1 MSLLLIKDTVQQVAT
16 AITAA
21 LDLETEIID
30 ENLMIIG
37 GTGRYREKIGSYEED
52 GNLECGLVYADCLKT
67 GHEYINFNPEHDE
80 FYDARENELAE
91 ICCPIRTDGKV
102 LGLIGLIAFTEEQ
115 RSIMIHKTLALRT
128 FLQSMAELIA
138 GKYIVSQNNITL
150 QNTVSSLL
158 ESQSVHASFDSIISR
173 STAMEK
179 IKRRALQVA
188 SSNSTVLITGESGTG
203 KGLLA
208 RAIHKGSPRC
218 NEPFV
223 SVNCAAIPE
232 ALLESELFG
241 YEKGAFTG
249 AEKSGK
255 LGKFQL
261 ADKGTLFLDEIG
273 DMPLHLQVKLL
284 TCLQNRQ
291 VDPVGAVKPVDVDV
305 RIIAATNKD
314 LEEMIRQNQFR
325 EDLYFRLNVIPLY
338 IPPLRERPEDISM
351 LVQHIIMKFSM
362 AMGKAVTGID
372 ADAMDVLLSYQWP
385 GNIREVE
392 NIIEYAINMEHSDT
406 ITTESLPEK
415 LTRKNNIMKPE
426 PGSVSAATSL
436 KAQLE
441 LTERQILRSC
451 LNQTGW
457 NLEGK
462 RDAAKQLGISESTL
476 YRRLKQLGLS
486 ENVEKTCLKNHNKS

>member
-37 GTGRYREKIGSYEED
+37 GTGRYREKTGSYEED
-52 GNLECGLVYADCLKT
+52 GDLECGLVYADCLRT
-67 GHEYINFNPEHDE
+67 GREYINFNPEHDE

-91 ICCPIRTDGKV
+91 ICCPIRTDDKV
-102 LGLIGLIAFTEEQ
+102 LGLIGLIAFTEDQ
-115 RSIMIHKTLALRT
+115 RNIMIHKTLELRT

-179 IKRRALQVA
+179 IKKRALQVA

-208 RAIHKGSPRC
+208 RAIHKESPRC
-218 NEPFV
+218 SKPFV

-232 ALLESELFG
+232 TLLESELFG
-241 YEKGAFTG
+241 YERGAFTG
-249 AEKSGK
+249 AEKNGK

-284 TCLQNRQ
+284 SCLQNRQ
-291 VDPVGAVKPVDVDV
+291 VDPVGAVRPVDVDV

-362 AMGKAVTGID
+362 AMGKAVTGIE
-372 ADAMDVLLSYQWP
+372 ADAMDVLLSYSWP

-392 NIIEYAINMEHSDT
+392 NVIEYAINMEQSDT
-406 ITTESLPEK
+406 ITVDSLPEK
-415 LTRKNNIMKPE
+415 LVRKNKHVNS
-426 PGSVSAATSL
+426 GSGTGMMHINL
-436 KAQLE
+436 KTQL
-441 LTERQILRSC
+441 
-451 LNQTGW
+451 
-457 NLEGK
+457 
-462 RDAAKQLGISESTL
+462 D
-476 YRRLKQLGLS
+476 
-486 ENVEKTCLKNHNKS
+486 

>member
-37 GTGRYREKIGSYEED
+37 GTGRYREKTGSYEED
-52 GNLECGLVYADCLKT
+52 GDLECGLVYADCLRT
-67 GHEYINFNPEHDE
+67 GREYINFNPEHDE

-91 ICCPIRTDGKV
+91 ICCPIRTDDKV

-115 RSIMIHKTLALRT
+115 RNIMIHKTLELRT

-179 IKRRALQVA
+179 IKKRALQVA

-208 RAIHKGSPRC
+208 RAIHKESPRC
-218 NEPFV
+218 SKPFV

-232 ALLESELFG
+232 TLLESELFG
-241 YEKGAFTG
+241 YERGAFTG
-249 AEKSGK
+249 AEKNGK

-284 TCLQNRQ
+284 SCLQNRQ
-291 VDPVGAVKPVDVDV
+291 VDPVGAVRPVDVDV

-362 AMGKAVTGID
+362 AMGKAVTGIE
-372 ADAMDVLLSYQWP
+372 ADAMDVLLSYSWP

-392 NIIEYAINMEHSDT
+392 NVIEYAINMEQSDT
-406 ITTESLPEK
+406 ITVDSLPEK
-415 LTRKNNIMKPE
+415 LVRKNKHVNS
-426 PGSVSAATSL
+426 GSGTGMMHISL
-436 KAQLE
+436 KTQLDSAE
-441 LTERQILRSC
+441 KQILREC

-462 RDAAKQLGISESTL
+462 RQAAEQLGISESTL
-476 YRRLKQLGLS
+476 YRRLKQLGLA
-486 ENVEKTCLKNHNKS
+486 KKK

>member
-37 GTGRYREKIGSYEED
+37 GTGRYREKTGSYEED
-52 GNLECGLVYADCLKT
+52 GDLECGLVYADCLRT
-67 GHEYINFNPEHDE
+67 GREYINFNPEHDE

-91 ICCPIRTDGKV
+91 ICCPIRTDDKV

-115 RSIMIHKTLALRT
+115 RNIMIHKTLELRT

-179 IKRRALQVA
+179 IKKRALQVA

-208 RAIHKGSPRC
+208 RAIHKESPRC
-218 NEPFV
+218 SKPFV

-232 ALLESELFG
+232 TLLESELFG
-241 YEKGAFTG
+241 YERGAFTG
-249 AEKSGK
+249 AEKNGK

-284 TCLQNRQ
+284 SCLQNRQ
-291 VDPVGAVKPVDVDV
+291 VDPVGAVRPVDVDV

-314 LEEMIRQNQFR
+314 LEEMILQNQFR

-362 AMGKAVTGID
+362 AMGKAVTGIE
-372 ADAMDVLLSYQWP
+372 ADAMDVLLSYSWP

-392 NIIEYAINMEHSDT
+392 NVIEYAINMEQSDT
-406 ITTESLPEK
+406 ITVDSLPEK
-415 LTRKNNIMKPE
+415 LVRKNKHVNS
-426 PGSVSAATSL
+426 GSGTGMMHISL
-436 KAQLE
+436 KTQLDSA
-441 LTERQILRSC
+441 ERLIIRNC
-451 LNQTGW
+451 LNSTGW
-457 NLEGK
+457 SLEGK
-462 RDAAKQLGISESTL
+462 RLAAEQLGISESTL

-486 ENVEKTCLKNHNKS
+486 KKK

>member
-37 GTGRYREKIGSYEED
+37 GTGRYREKTGSYEED
-52 GNLECGLVYADCLKT
+52 GDLECGLVYADCLRT
-67 GHEYINFNPEHDE
+67 GREYINFNPEHDE

-91 ICCPIRTDGKV
+91 ICCPIRTDDKV

-115 RSIMIHKTLALRT
+115 RNIMIHKTLELRT

-179 IKRRALQVA
+179 IKKRALQVA

-208 RAIHKGSPRC
+208 RAIHKESPRC
-218 NEPFV
+218 SKPFV

-232 ALLESELFG
+232 TLLESELFG
-241 YEKGAFTG
+241 YERGAFTG
-249 AEKSGK
+249 AEKNGK

-284 TCLQNRQ
+284 SCLQNRQ
-291 VDPVGAVKPVDVDV
+291 VDPVGAVRPVDVDV

-325 EDLYFRLNVIPLY
+325 EDLYFRLNVIPLD

-362 AMGKAVTGID
+362 AMGKAVTGIE
-372 ADAMDVLLSYQWP
+372 ADAMDVLLSYSWP

-392 NIIEYAINMEHSDT
+392 NVIEYAINMEQSDT
-406 ITTESLPEK
+406 ITVDSLPEK
-415 LTRKNNIMKPE
+415 LVRKNKHVNS
-426 PGSVSAATSL
+426 GSGTGMMHISL
-436 KAQLE
+436 KTQLDSAE
-441 LTERQILRSC
+441 KQILREC

-462 RDAAKQLGISESTL
+462 RQAAEQLGISESTL

-486 ENVEKTCLKNHNKS
+486 KKK

>member
-37 GTGRYREKIGSYEED
+37 GTGRYREKTGSYEED
-52 GNLECGLVYADCLKT
+52 GDLECGLVYADCLRT
-67 GHEYINFNPEHDE
+67 GREYINFNPEHDE

-91 ICCPIRTDGKV
+91 ICCPIRTDDKV

-115 RSIMIHKTLALRT
+115 RNIMIHKTLELRT

-179 IKRRALQVA
+179 IKKRALQVA

-208 RAIHKGSPRC
+208 RAIHKESPRC
-218 NEPFV
+218 SKPFV

-232 ALLESELFG
+232 TLLESELFG
-241 YEKGAFTG
+241 YERGAFTG
-249 AEKSGK
+249 AEKNGK

-273 DMPLHLQVKLL
+273 DMPLHLQVKMLS
-284 TCLQNRQ
+284 CLQNRQ
-291 VDPVGAVKPVDVDV
+291 VDPVGAVRPVDVDV

-362 AMGKAVTGID
+362 AMGKAVTGIE
-372 ADAMDVLLSYQWP
+372 ADAMDVLLSYSWP

-392 NIIEYAINMEHSDT
+392 NVIEYAINMEQSDT
-406 ITTESLPEK
+406 ITVDSLPEK
-415 LTRKNNIMKPE
+415 LVRKNKHVNS
-426 PGSVSAATSL
+426 GSGTGMMHISL
-436 KAQLE
+436 KTQLDSAE
-441 LTERQILRSC
+441 KQILREC

-462 RDAAKQLGISESTL
+462 RQAAEQLGISESTL

-486 ENVEKTCLKNHNKS
+486 KKK

>member
-37 GTGRYREKIGSYEED
+37 GTGRYREKTGSYEED
-52 GNLECGLVYADCLKT
+52 GDLECGLVYADCLRT
-67 GHEYINFNPEHDE
+67 GREYINFNPEHDE

-91 ICCPIRTDGKV
+91 ICCPIRTDDKV

-115 RSIMIHKTLALRT
+115 RNIMIHKTLELRT

-158 ESQSVHASFDSIISR
+158 ESQSVHASFDSIISS

-179 IKRRALQVA
+179 IKKRALQVA

-208 RAIHKGSPRC
+208 RAIHKESPRC
-218 NEPFV
+218 SKPFV

-232 ALLESELFG
+232 TLLESELFG
-241 YEKGAFTG
+241 YERGAFTG
-249 AEKSGK
+249 AEKNGK

-284 TCLQNRQ
+284 SCLQNRQ
-291 VDPVGAVKPVDVDV
+291 VDPVGAVRPVDVDV

-314 LEEMIRQNQFR
+314 LEEMILQNQFR

-362 AMGKAVTGID
+362 AMGKAVTGIE
-372 ADAMDVLLSYQWP
+372 ADAMDVLLSYSWP

-392 NIIEYAINMEHSDT
+392 NVIEYAINMEQSDT
-406 ITTESLPEK
+406 ITVDSLPEK
-415 LTRKNNIMKPE
+415 LVRKNKHVNS
-426 PGSVSAATSL
+426 GSGTGMMHISL
-436 KAQLE
+436 KTQLDSAE
-441 LTERQILRSC
+441 KQILREC

-462 RDAAKQLGISESTL
+462 RQAAEQLGISESTL

-486 ENVEKTCLKNHNKS
+486 KKK

>member
-37 GTGRYREKIGSYEED
+37 GTGRYREKTGSYEED
-52 GNLECGLVYADCLKT
+52 GDLECGLVYADCLRT
-67 GHEYINFNPEHDE
+67 GREYINFNPEHDE

-91 ICCPIRTDGKV
+91 ICCPIRTDDKV

-115 RSIMIHKTLALRT
+115 RNIMIHKTLELRT

-179 IKRRALQVA
+179 IKKRALQVA

-208 RAIHKGSPRC
+208 RAIHKESPRC
-218 NEPFV
+218 SKPFV

-232 ALLESELFG
+232 TLLESELFG
-241 YEKGAFTG
+241 YERGAFIG
-249 AEKSGK
+249 AEKNGK

-284 TCLQNRQ
+284 SCLQNRQ
-291 VDPVGAVKPVDVDV
+291 VDPVGAVRPVDVDV

-314 LEEMIRQNQFR
+314 LEEMILQN
-325 EDLYFRLNVIPLY
+325 
-338 IPPLRERPEDISM
+338 
-351 LVQHIIMKFSM
+351 
-362 AMGKAVTGID
+362 
-372 ADAMDVLLSYQWP
+372 
-385 GNIREVE
+385 
-392 NIIEYAINMEHSDT
+392 
-406 ITTESLPEK
+406 
-415 LTRKNNIMKPE
+415 
-426 PGSVSAATSL
+426 
-436 KAQLE
+436 
-441 LTERQILRSC
+441 
-451 LNQTGW
+451 
-457 NLEGK
+457 
-462 RDAAKQLGISESTL
+462 
-476 YRRLKQLGLS
+476 
-486 ENVEKTCLKNHNKS
+486 

>member
-37 GTGRYREKIGSYEED
+37 GTGRYREKTGSYEED
-52 GNLECGLVYADCLKT
+52 GDLECGLVYADCLRT
-67 GHEYINFNPEHDE
+67 GREYINFNPEHDE

-91 ICCPIRTDGKV
+91 ICCPIRTDDKV

-115 RSIMIHKTLALRT
+115 RNIMIHKTLELRT

-179 IKRRALQVA
+179 IKKRALQVA

-208 RAIHKGSPRC
+208 RAIHKESPRC
-218 NEPFV
+218 SKPFV

-232 ALLESELFG
+232 TLLESELFG
-241 YEKGAFTG
+241 YERGAFTG
-249 AEKSGK
+249 AEKNGK

-284 TCLQNRQ
+284 SCLQNRH
-291 VDPVGAVKPVDVDV
+291 VDPVGAVRPVDVDV

-362 AMGKAVTGID
+362 AMGKAVTGIE
-372 ADAMDVLLSYQWP
+372 ADAMDVLLSYSWP

-392 NIIEYAINMEHSDT
+392 NVIEYAINMEQSDT
-406 ITTESLPEK
+406 ITVDSLPEK
-415 LTRKNNIMKPE
+415 LVRKNKHVNS
-426 PGSVSAATSL
+426 GSGTGMMHISL
-436 KAQLE
+436 KTQLDSAE
-441 LTERQILRSC
+441 KQILREC

-462 RDAAKQLGISESTL
+462 RQAAEQLGISESTL

-486 ENVEKTCLKNHNKS
+486 KKK

>member
-37 GTGRYREKIGSYEED
+37 GTGRYREKTGSYEED
-52 GNLECGLVYADCLKT
+52 GDLECGLVYADCLRT
-67 GHEYINFNPEHDE
+67 GREYINFNPEHDE

-91 ICCPIRTDGKV
+91 ICCPIRPDDKV

-115 RSIMIHKTLALRT
+115 RNIMIHKTLELRT

-179 IKRRALQVA
+179 IKKRALQVA

-208 RAIHKGSPRC
+208 RAIHKESPRC
-218 NEPFV
+218 SKPFV

-232 ALLESELFG
+232 TLLESELFG
-241 YEKGAFTG
+241 YERGAFTG
-249 AEKSGK
+249 AEKNGK

-284 TCLQNRQ
+284 SCLQNRQ
-291 VDPVGAVKPVDVDV
+291 VDPVGAVRPVDVDV

-362 AMGKAVTGID
+362 AMGKAVTGIE
-372 ADAMDVLLSYQWP
+372 ADAMDVLLSYSWP

-392 NIIEYAINMEHSDT
+392 NVIEYAINMEQSDT
-406 ITTESLPEK
+406 ITVDSLPEK
-415 LTRKNNIMKPE
+415 LVRKNKHVNS
-426 PGSVSAATSL
+426 GSGTGMMHISL
-436 KAQLE
+436 KTQLDSAE
-441 LTERQILRSC
+441 KQILREC

-462 RDAAKQLGISESTL
+462 RQAAEQLGISESTL

-486 ENVEKTCLKNHNKS
+486 KKK

>member
-1 MSLLLIKDTVQQVAT
+1 
-16 AITAA
+16 
-21 LDLETEIID
+21 
-30 ENLMIIG
+30 
-37 GTGRYREKIGSYEED
+37 
-52 GNLECGLVYADCLKT
+52 
-67 GHEYINFNPEHDE
+67 
-80 FYDARENELAE
+80 
-91 ICCPIRTDGKV
+91 
-102 LGLIGLIAFTEEQ
+102 
-115 RSIMIHKTLALRT
+115 MIHKTLELRT

-179 IKRRALQVA
+179 IKKRALQVA

-208 RAIHKGSPRC
+208 RAIHKESPRC
-218 NEPFV
+218 SKPFV

-232 ALLESELFG
+232 TLLESELFG
-241 YEKGAFTG
+241 YERGAFTG
-249 AEKSGK
+249 AEKNGK

-284 TCLQNRQ
+284 SCLQNRQ
-291 VDPVGAVKPVDVDV
+291 VDPVGAVRPVDVDV

-314 LEEMIRQNQFR
+314 LEEMILQNQFR

-362 AMGKAVTGID
+362 AMGKAVTGIE
-372 ADAMDVLLSYQWP
+372 ADAMDVLLSYSWP

-392 NIIEYAINMEHSDT
+392 NVIEYAINMEQSDT
-406 ITTESLPEK
+406 ITVDSLPEK
-415 LTRKNNIMKPE
+415 LVRKNKHVNS
-426 PGSVSAATSL
+426 GSGTGMMHINLKTQLDSA
-436 KAQLE
+436 
-441 LTERQILRSC
+441 ERLIIRNC
-451 LNQTGW
+451 LNSTGW
-457 NLEGK
+457 SLEGK
-462 RDAAKQLGISESTL
+462 RLAAEQLGISESTL

-486 ENVEKTCLKNHNKS
+486 KKK

>member
-37 GTGRYREKIGSYEED
+37 GTGRYREKTGSYEED
-52 GNLECGLVYADCLKT
+52 GDLECGLVYADCLRT
-67 GHEYINFNPEHDE
+67 GREYINFNPEHDE

-91 ICCPIRTDGKV
+91 ICCPIRTDDKV

-115 RSIMIHKTLALRT
+115 RNIMIHKTLELRT

-179 IKRRALQVA
+179 IKKRALQVA

-208 RAIHKGSPRC
+208 RAIHKESPRC
-218 NEPFV
+218 SKPFV

-232 ALLESELFG
+232 TLLESELFG
-241 YEKGAFTG
+241 YERGAFTG
-249 AEKSGK
+249 AEKNGK

-284 TCLQNRQ
+284 SCLQNRQ
-291 VDPVGAVKPVDVDV
+291 VDPVGAVRPVDVDV

-362 AMGKAVTGID
+362 AMGKAVTGIE
-372 ADAMDVLLSYQWP
+372 ADAMDVLLSYSWP

-392 NIIEYAINMEHSDT
+392 NVIEYAINMEQSDT
-406 ITTESLPEK
+406 ITVDSLPEK
-415 LTRKNNIMKPE
+415 LVRKNKHVNS
-426 PGSVSAATSL
+426 GSGTGMMHISL
-436 KAQLE
+436 KTQLDSAE
-441 LTERQILRSC
+441 KQILREC

-462 RDAAKQLGISESTL
+462 RQAAEQLGISESTL

-486 ENVEKTCLKNHNKS
+486 KKKIIINLEIFCK

>member
-37 GTGRYREKIGSYEED
+37 GTGRYREKTGSYEED
-52 GNLECGLVYADCLKT
+52 GDLECGLVYADCLRT
-67 GHEYINFNPEHDE
+67 GREYINFNPEHDE

-91 ICCPIRTDGKV
+91 ICCPIRTDDKV

-115 RSIMIHKTLALRT
+115 RNIMIHKTLELRT

-179 IKRRALQVA
+179 IKKRALQVA

-208 RAIHKGSPRC
+208 RAIHKESPRC
-218 NEPFV
+218 SKPFV

-232 ALLESELFG
+232 TLLESELFG
-241 YEKGAFTG
+241 YERGAFTG
-249 AEKSGK
+249 AEKNGK

-284 TCLQNRQ
+284 SCLQNRQ
-291 VDPVGAVKPVDVDV
+291 VDPVGAVRPVDVDV

-314 LEEMIRQNQFR
+314 LEEMILQNQFR

-362 AMGKAVTGID
+362 AMGKAVTGIE
-372 ADAMDVLLSYQWP
+372 ADAMDVLLSYSWP

-392 NIIEYAINMEHSDT
+392 NVIEYAINMEQSDT
-406 ITTESLPEK
+406 ITVDSLPEK
-415 LTRKNNIMKPE
+415 LVRKNKHVNS
-426 PGSVSAATSL
+426 GSGTGMMHISL
-436 KAQLE
+436 KTQLDSAE
-441 LTERQILRSC
+441 KQILREC

-462 RDAAKQLGISESTL
+462 RQAAEQLGISESTL

-486 ENVEKTCLKNHNKS
+486 KKK

>member
-37 GTGRYREKIGSYEED
+37 GTGRYREKTGSYEED
-52 GNLECGLVYADCLKT
+52 GDLECGLVYADCLRT
-67 GHEYINFNPEHDE
+67 GREYINFNPEHDE

-91 ICCPIRTDGKV
+91 ICCPIRTDDKV

-115 RSIMIHKTLALRT
+115 RNIMIHKTLELRT

-179 IKRRALQVA
+179 IKKRALQVA

-208 RAIHKGSPRC
+208 RAIHKESPRC
-218 NEPFV
+218 SKPFV

-232 ALLESELFG
+232 TLLESELFG
-241 YEKGAFTG
+241 YERGAFTG
-249 AEKSGK
+249 AEKNGK

-284 TCLQNRQ
+284 SCLQNRQ
-291 VDPVGAVKPVDVDV
+291 VDPVGAVRPVDVDV

-325 EDLYFRLNVIPLY
+325 EVLYFRLNVIPLY

-362 AMGKAVTGID
+362 AMGKAVTGIE
-372 ADAMDVLLSYQWP
+372 ADAMDVLLSYSWP

-392 NIIEYAINMEHSDT
+392 NVIEYAINMEQSDT
-406 ITTESLPEK
+406 ITVDSLPEK
-415 LTRKNNIMKPE
+415 LVRKNKHVNS
-426 PGSVSAATSL
+426 GSGTGMMHISL
-436 KAQLE
+436 KTQLDSAE
-441 LTERQILRSC
+441 KQILREC

-462 RDAAKQLGISESTL
+462 RQAAEQLGISESTL

-486 ENVEKTCLKNHNKS
+486 KKK

>member
-37 GTGRYREKIGSYEED
+37 GTGRYREKTGSYEED
-52 GNLECGLVYADCLKT
+52 GDLECGLVYADCLRT
-67 GHEYINFNPEHDE
+67 GREYINFNPEHDE

-91 ICCPIRTDGKV
+91 ICCPIRTDDKV

-115 RSIMIHKTLALRT
+115 RNIMIHKTLELRT

-179 IKRRALQVA
+179 IKKRALQVA

-208 RAIHKGSPRC
+208 RAIHKESPRC
-218 NEPFV
+218 SKPFV

-232 ALLESELFG
+232 TLLESELFG
-241 YEKGAFTG
+241 YERGAFTG
-249 AEKSGK
+249 AEKNGK

-284 TCLQNRQ
+284 SCLQNRQ
-291 VDPVGAVKPVDVDV
+291 VDPVGAVRPVDVDV
-305 RIIAATNKD
+305 RIIASTNKD

-362 AMGKAVTGID
+362 AMGKAVTGIE
-372 ADAMDVLLSYQWP
+372 ADAMDVLLSYSWP

-392 NIIEYAINMEHSDT
+392 NVIEYAINMEQSDT
-406 ITTESLPEK
+406 ITVDSLPEK
-415 LTRKNNIMKPE
+415 LVRKNKHVNS
-426 PGSVSAATSL
+426 GSGTGMMHINLKTQLDSA
-436 KAQLE
+436 
-441 LTERQILRSC
+441 ERLIIRNC
-451 LNQTGW
+451 LNSTGW
-457 NLEGK
+457 SLEGK
-462 RDAAKQLGISESTL
+462 RLAAEQLGISESTL

-486 ENVEKTCLKNHNKS
+486 KKK

>member
-37 GTGRYREKIGSYEED
+37 GTGRYREKTGSYEED
-52 GNLECGLVYADCLKT
+52 GDLECGLVYADCLRT
-67 GHEYINFNPEHDE
+67 GREYINFNPEHDE

-91 ICCPIRTDGKV
+91 ICCPIRTDDKV

-115 RSIMIHKTLALRT
+115 RNIMIHKTLELRT

-179 IKRRALQVA
+179 IKKRALQVA

-208 RAIHKGSPRC
+208 RAIHKESPRC
-218 NEPFV
+218 SKPFV

-232 ALLESELFG
+232 TLLESELFG
-241 YEKGAFTG
+241 YERGAFTG
-249 AEKSGK
+249 AEKNGK

-284 TCLQNRQ
+284 SCLQNRQ
-291 VDPVGAVKPVDVDV
+291 VDPVGAVRPVDVDV

-362 AMGKAVTGID
+362 AMGKAVTGIE
-372 ADAMDVLLSYQWP
+372 ADAMDVLLSYSWP

-392 NIIEYAINMEHSDT
+392 NVIEYAINMEQSDT
-406 ITTESLPEK
+406 ITVDSLPEK
-415 LTRKNNIMKPE
+415 LVRKNKHVNS
-426 PGSVSAATSL
+426 GSGTGMMHINLKTQLDSAE
-436 KAQLE
+436 K
-441 LTERQILRSC
+441 QILREC

-462 RDAAKQLGISESTL
+462 RQAAEQLGISESTL

-486 ENVEKTCLKNHNKS
+486 KKK

>member
-37 GTGRYREKIGSYEED
+37 GTGRYREKTGSYEED
-52 GNLECGLVYADCLKT
+52 GDLECGLVYADCLRT
-67 GHEYINFNPEHDE
+67 GREYINFNPEHDE

-91 ICCPIRTDGKV
+91 ICCPIRTDDKV

-115 RSIMIHKTLALRT
+115 RNIMIHKTLELRT

-179 IKRRALQVA
+179 IKNRALQVA

-208 RAIHKGSPRC
+208 RAIHKESPRC
-218 NEPFV
+218 SKPFV

-232 ALLESELFG
+232 TLLESELFG
-241 YEKGAFTG
+241 YERGAFTG
-249 AEKSGK
+249 AEKNGK

-261 ADKGTLFLDEIG
+261 ADKGTLFLDELG

-284 TCLQNRQ
+284 SCLQNRQ
-291 VDPVGAVKPVDVDV
+291 VDPVGAVRPVDVDV

-314 LEEMIRQNQFR
+314 LEEMILQNQFR

-362 AMGKAVTGID
+362 AMGKAVTGIE
-372 ADAMDVLLSYQWP
+372 ADAMDVLLSYSWP

-392 NIIEYAINMEHSDT
+392 NVIEYAINMEQSDT
-406 ITTESLPEK
+406 ITVDSLPEK
-415 LTRKNNIMKPE
+415 LVRKNKHVNS
-426 PGSVSAATSL
+426 GSGTGMMHINLKTQLDSAE
-436 KAQLE
+436 K
-441 LTERQILRSC
+441 QILREC

-462 RDAAKQLGISESTL
+462 RQAAEQLGISESTL

-486 ENVEKTCLKNHNKS
+486 KKK

>member
-37 GTGRYREKIGSYEED
+37 GTGRYREKTGSYEED
-52 GNLECGLVYADCLKT
+52 GDLECGLVYADCLRT
-67 GHEYINFNPEHDE
+67 GREYINFNPEHDE

-91 ICCPIRTDGKV
+91 ICCPIRTDDKV

-115 RSIMIHKTLALRT
+115 RNIMIHKTLELST

-179 IKRRALQVA
+179 IKKRALQVA

-208 RAIHKGSPRC
+208 RAIHKESPRC
-218 NEPFV
+218 SKPFV

-232 ALLESELFG
+232 TLLESELFG
-241 YEKGAFTG
+241 YERGAFTG
-249 AEKSGK
+249 AEKNGK

-284 TCLQNRQ
+284 SCLQNRQ
-291 VDPVGAVKPVDVDV
+291 VDPVGAVRPVDVDV

-362 AMGKAVTGID
+362 AMGKAVTGIE
-372 ADAMDVLLSYQWP
+372 ADAMDVLLSYSWP

-392 NIIEYAINMEHSDT
+392 NVIEYAINMEQSDT
-406 ITTESLPEK
+406 ITVDSLPEK
-415 LTRKNNIMKPE
+415 LVRKNKHVNS
-426 PGSVSAATSL
+426 GSGTGMMHISL
-436 KAQLE
+436 KTQLDSAE
-441 LTERQILRSC
+441 KQILREC

-462 RDAAKQLGISESTL
+462 RQAAEQLGISESTL

-486 ENVEKTCLKNHNKS
+486 KKK

>member
-37 GTGRYREKIGSYEED
+37 GTGRYREKTGSYEED
-52 GNLECGLVYADCLKT
+52 GDLECGLVYADCLRT
-67 GHEYINFNPEHDE
+67 GREYINFNPEHDE

-91 ICCPIRTDGKV
+91 ICCPIRTDDKV

-115 RSIMIHKTLALRT
+115 RNIMIHKTLELRT

-179 IKRRALQVA
+179 IKKRALQVA

-208 RAIHKGSPRC
+208 RAIHKESPRC
-218 NEPFV
+218 SKPFV

-232 ALLESELFG
+232 TLLESELFG
-241 YEKGAFTG
+241 YERGAFTG
-249 AEKSGK
+249 AEKNGK

-284 TCLQNRQ
+284 SCLHNRQ
-291 VDPVGAVKPVDVDV
+291 VDPVGAVRPVDVDV

-362 AMGKAVTGID
+362 AMGKAVTGIE
-372 ADAMDVLLSYQWP
+372 ADAMDVLLSYSWP

-392 NIIEYAINMEHSDT
+392 NVIEYAINMEQSDT
-406 ITTESLPEK
+406 ITVDSLPEK
-415 LTRKNNIMKPE
+415 LVRKNKHVNS
-426 PGSVSAATSL
+426 GSGTGMMHISL
-436 KAQLE
+436 KTQLDSAE
-441 LTERQILRSC
+441 KQILREC

-462 RDAAKQLGISESTL
+462 RQAAEQLGISESTL

-486 ENVEKTCLKNHNKS
+486 KKK

>member
-37 GTGRYREKIGSYEED
+37 GTGRYREKTGSYEED
-52 GNLECGLVYADCLKT
+52 GDLECGLVYADCLRT
-67 GHEYINFNPEHDE
+67 GREYINFNPEHDE

-91 ICCPIRTDGKV
+91 ICCPIRTDDKV

-115 RSIMIHKTLALRT
+115 RNIMIHKTLELRT

-179 IKRRALQVA
+179 IKKRALQVA

-208 RAIHKGSPRC
+208 RAIHKESPRC
-218 NEPFV
+218 SKPFF

-232 ALLESELFG
+232 TLLESELFG
-241 YEKGAFTG
+241 YERGAFTG
-249 AEKSGK
+249 AEKNGK

-284 TCLQNRQ
+284 SCLQNRQ
-291 VDPVGAVKPVDVDV
+291 VDPVGAVRPVDVDV

-362 AMGKAVTGID
+362 AMGKAVTGIE
-372 ADAMDVLLSYQWP
+372 ADAMDVLLSYSWP

-392 NIIEYAINMEHSDT
+392 NVIEYAINMEQSDT
-406 ITTESLPEK
+406 ITVDSLPEK
-415 LTRKNNIMKPE
+415 LVRKNKHVNS
-426 PGSVSAATSL
+426 GSGTGMMHISL
-436 KAQLE
+436 KTQLDSAE
-441 LTERQILRSC
+441 KQILREC

-462 RDAAKQLGISESTL
+462 RQAAEQLGISESTL

-486 ENVEKTCLKNHNKS
+486 KKK

>member
-37 GTGRYREKIGSYEED
+37 GQGRYREKTGSYEED
-52 GNLECGLVYADCLKT
+52 GDLECGLVYADCLRT
-67 GHEYINFNPEHDE
+67 GREYINFNPEHDE

-91 ICCPIRTDGKV
+91 ICCPIRTDDKV

-115 RSIMIHKTLALRT
+115 RNIMIHKTLELRT

-179 IKRRALQVA
+179 IKKRALQVA

-208 RAIHKGSPRC
+208 RAIHKESPRC
-218 NEPFV
+218 SKPFV

-232 ALLESELFG
+232 TLLESELFG
-241 YEKGAFTG
+241 YERGAFTG
-249 AEKSGK
+249 AEKNGK

-284 TCLQNRQ
+284 SCLQNRQ
-291 VDPVGAVKPVDVDV
+291 VDPVGAVRPVDVDV

-362 AMGKAVTGID
+362 AMGKAVTGIE
-372 ADAMDVLLSYQWP
+372 ADAMDVLLSYSWP

-392 NIIEYAINMEHSDT
+392 NVIEYAINMEQSDT
-406 ITTESLPEK
+406 ITVDSLPEK
-415 LTRKNNIMKPE
+415 LVRKNKHVNS
-426 PGSVSAATSL
+426 GSGTGMMHISL
-436 KAQLE
+436 KTQLDSAE
-441 LTERQILRSC
+441 KQILREC

-462 RDAAKQLGISESTL
+462 RQAAEQLGISESTL

-486 ENVEKTCLKNHNKS
+486 KKK